1 MSWKLHLAL
10 RLIYLKMCVYQTGGA
25 MMFENETMLEFT
37 SKFLSIII
45 STNKVV
51 FTSIH
56 TMKVGRANEILSDIY
71 TYTKIK

>member
-1 MSWKLHLAL
+1 
-10 RLIYLKMCVYQTGGA
+10 

-56 TMKVGRANEILSDIY
+56 TMKVKGRAHENLFDIY
-71 TYTKIK
+71 PGFSLVP

>member
-1 MSWKLHLAL
+1 
-10 RLIYLKMCVYQTGGA
+10 VGGA

-51 FTSIH
+51 FTSYH
-56 TMKVGRANEILSDIY
+56 TMKVA
-71 TYTKIK
+71 